1 MVLLPQQHKQSVRLY
16 VCMFVSMYLTN
27 LLPVRPPTRLAA
39 CPFKHL
45 CPAAPLGS
53 IAEEFQDLAAFVV
66 DDADRE
72 LLRDTTKRN
81 RDKDNTAAAAA
92 AAAAAAESSNK
103 AGECRCVTVIDQNR
117 LSTSCNDCC

>member
-1 MVLLPQQHKQSVRLY
+1 MVLLPQQHRQAVRLY

-53 IAEEFQDLAAFVV
+53 IAEELQDLAAFVV

-81 RDKDNTAAAAA
+81 RDQDNT

-103 AGECRCVTVIDQNR
+103 AGGCRCVTVIDQNR